1 MNPHAGSN
9 LRNLEMNKVSSVENL
24 EARIIIGY
32 RQLKNTNAKNVKP
45 GHHCEAEQSCRKA
58 NFHSGIGL

>member
-9 LRNLEMNKVSSVENL
+9 LRNLGMNKVSPVENV

-32 RQLKNTNAKNVKP
+32 RQLKNTNVRNVKP
-45 GHHCEAEQSCRKA
+45 EHHSEAEQ
-58 NFHSGIGL
+58 